1 MSVLVSSCC
10 LGGLLCGR
18 VNMSGGEGGPTPT
31 RCISAGLSFSAD
43 HRDVISTTYVV
54 LVFRVALE
62 NLEEAG
68 KTNLNVFDVT

>member
-10 LGGLLCGR
+10 LGGLLCGH
-18 VNMSGGEGGPTPT
+18 VNMSGGEGGPTST

-54 LVFRVALE
+54 LVFRAALE
-62 NLEEAG
+62 NLKEAG

>member
-1 MSVLVSSCC
+1 MRAGALGCAEWSCDKGAC
-10 LGGLLCGR
+10 R
-18 VNMSGGEGGPTPT
+18 
-31 RCISAGLSFSAD
+31 RISAGLSFSAD